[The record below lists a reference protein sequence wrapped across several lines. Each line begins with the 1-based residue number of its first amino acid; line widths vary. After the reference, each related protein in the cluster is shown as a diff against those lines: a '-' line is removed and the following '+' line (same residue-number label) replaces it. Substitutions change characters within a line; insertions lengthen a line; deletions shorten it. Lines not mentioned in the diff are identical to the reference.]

1 MALEMQTADNKALS
15 IFFIIIPLYFTNVSS
30 NRRRIEQHQGIVQ
43 FPMLRPSFLAAGHF

>member
-1 MALEMQTADNKALS
+1 LN
-15 IFFIIIPLYFTNVSS
+15 FTNVSS